1 MVELITSSS
10 GFFHQ
15 GFRLSVTHQRRR
27 KSDSHGIISPCH
39 HSLTSNVGQF
49 YQQGSIVSP
58 PSLVPSQRRL
68 HLDAITS
75 SRIWLEIDS
84 KSNKLSTS
92 WTPSHTINNNATCFH
107 RLQLHRTSS
116 DPAEQMTNGESNS
129 SSSSGQLSSMPT
141 LLVRDRVQLKFT
153 SLKGSMTG
161 SEMDFNFFDMLL
173 PEQVPVVSET
183 L

>member
-1 MVELITSSS
+1 
-10 GFFHQ
+10 
-15 GFRLSVTHQRRR
+15 
-27 KSDSHGIISPCH
+27 
-39 HSLTSNVGQF
+39 
-49 YQQGSIVSP
+49 
-58 PSLVPSQRRL
+58 
-68 HLDAITS
+68 
-75 SRIWLEIDS
+75 
-84 KSNKLSTS
+84 
-92 WTPSHTINNNATCFH
+92 
-107 RLQLHRTSS
+107 
-116 DPAEQMTNGESNS
+116 MTNGESNS